1 MCGLFF
7 VVVVVVVVVVVSSF
21 SAVFSSFVSTFFFLK
36 NFKNFCKRA
45 APSDKREK
53 RHTKTPLFGITFY
66 SRSVLSFVLCFQE
79 PFACGGFEIEY
90 IYIYIY
96 IYI

>member
-1 MCGLFF
+1 MRFF
-7 VVVVVVVVVVVSSF
+7 PPLCPH
-21 SAVFSSFVSTFFFLK
+21 FFFKKILK
-36 NFKNFCKRA
+36 ISAKEQPRG
-45 APSDKREK
+45 SDKREK

-90 IYIYIY
+90 IYIYIH
-96 IYI
+96 IHIR